1 MLDNSA
7 SPPALTTPST
17 YSELGRGHTH
27 IQRPAPSTHYHGV
40 SAVARPRRLV
50 GGMVSMKSAADR
62 AQEDKDDY
70 WREVEWM
77 LKVTGG

>member
-1 MLDNSA
+1 
-7 SPPALTTPST
+7 
-17 YSELGRGHTH
+17 
-27 IQRPAPSTHYHGV
+27 
-40 SAVARPRRLV
+40 
-50 GGMVSMKSAADR
+50 MVSMKPAADR